1 MMRVGLN
8 SGAAMAGVVGKNKF
22 VYDIWG
28 DTVNLASRFEQ
39 AGQEGKINISESTY
53 YAVGDYFEC
62 EERGK
67 IELKNKSPTKAF
79 WLNRLKPQY
88 SEDKHGLIA
97 NNKLFSILGFGA
109 S

>member
-28 DTVNLASRFEQ
+28 DTVNLAARLEQ
-39 AGQEGKINISESTY
+39 AGQEGKINLSASTY
-53 YAVGDYFEC
+53 CAVGDYFEC

-79 WLNRLKPQY
+79 WLSRLKPQY